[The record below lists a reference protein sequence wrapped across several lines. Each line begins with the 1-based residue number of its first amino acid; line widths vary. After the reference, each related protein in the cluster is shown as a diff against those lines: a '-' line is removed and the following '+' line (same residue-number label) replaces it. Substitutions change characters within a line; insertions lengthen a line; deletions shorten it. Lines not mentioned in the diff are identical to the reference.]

1 MSGSCA
7 RLMLWRGEEAPTK
20 NMKRTSRNLI
30 MAAAGSGL
38 ISGAVIQ
45 QTHGEP
51 TNAAPTNGIAGK
63 AAPLKKAPKVHSCA
77 GLNDC
82 KGLGGCESADRKFK
96 NSCKGKG
103 GCEITEK
110 DIKAWEK
117 KQKEDAA
124 KAAAANAAAKPAGQ

>member
-1 MSGSCA
+1 M
-7 RLMLWRGEEAPTK
+7 
-20 NMKRTSRNLI
+20 
-30 MAAAGSGL
+30 MAAAMSGL

-45 QTHGEP
+45 QGQGGP
-51 TNAAPTNGIAGK
+51 TNSVPGNTNNAAPGK
-63 AAPLKKAPKVHSCA
+63 VAPVKKAPKVHGCA

-82 KGLGGCESADRKFK
+82 KGLGGCESAALKFK

-103 GCEITEK
+103 GCEITPQ

-124 KAAAANAAAKPAGQ
+124 KAAAKKLGTNAPASKPAAQ